1 MDSRAQT
8 QKCEI
13 DRPDSNVLCQY
24 VHLQTNAL
32 HHSEKMDNR
41 EMREKSVGLTIACP
55 DT

>member
-1 MDSRAQT
+1 MRETSVAPSIA
-8 QKCEI
+8 C
-13 DRPDSNVLCQY
+13 PDSNVLCQY